1 MTQQEK
7 QAKKDAFVE
16 RKGIGPQVSAR
27 LDAMI
32 SNGDYERINKSIAVA
47 YLLYTEGH
55 NYLDDAL
62 TLARRY
68 GLVNH
73 GLKHAASLEDNQ
85 FSRVVR
91 EFETCFEQG
100 SAQLFTNLWADFHKQ
115 LDQFIENMTIST
127 DADGE

>member
-7 QAKKDAFVE
+7 KERKDAFVE
-16 RKGIGPQVSAR
+16 RKGIGQQVSAR

-32 SNGDYERINKSIAVA
+32 NNGDYERINKSIAVA

-62 TLARRY
+62 TLARSY

-73 GLKHAASLEDNQ
+73 GLKHAANLEDNQ

-100 SAQLFTNLWADFHKQ
+100 GAQLFTNAWDDFHNQ
-115 LDQFIENMTIST
+115 LKQFIDNVTVST
-127 DADGE
+127 DKE